1 MRLIELLEASTAP
14 VGEPYMIF
22 PDNGTGTSSQPST
35 NTQPST
41 TTKLTV
47 GQINKAL
54 PLLRTRDLQSIKKN
68 VDAVLA
74 AKQRQPQVAATQPTA
89 AKVKPTGATGATGA
103 FGAMASQLSSPD
115 AMTPS
120 TDSNAPRQSS
130 SGGTITQ
137 TPTGTVHRANPANA
151 PMSSDELERYRLDA
165 YRASRRALGRMYET
179 QSLCKS
185 KT

>member
-35 NTQPST
+35 

-54 PLLRTRDLQSIKKN
+54 PPLRTRDLQSIKKN

-89 AKVKPTGATGATGA
+89 AKVKPTAGTGA
-103 FGAMASQLSSPD
+103 FSAMASQLSSPD

-120 TDSNAPRQSS
+120 TDPNAPRQSS

-151 PMSSDELERYRLDA
+151 PMSSDDLERYRRDA
-165 YRASRRALGRMYET
+165 LRASRRAISRMYET
-179 QSLCKS
+179 QSLSKS